1 MFLTLL
7 TFLPEIMA
15 MYTSDILANLSKT
28 PFVSKGNTARSGW
41 GANGAN
47 VPS

>member
-1 MFLTLL
+1 
-7 TFLPEIMA
+7 

-28 PFVSKGNTARSGW
+28 LLVSKGKIARSGC